1 MPREVVDA
9 QNDQTMSLTG
19 SNELELILFG
29 LKDTLK
35 EIHLGNWAFDDL
47 IIYMAEI
54 CKFLE
59 VIEINSN

>member
-1 MPREVVDA
+1 
-9 QNDQTMSLTG
+9 MSLTG

-54 CKFLE
+54 CKLLE
-59 VIEINSN
+59 EVEINSN

>member
-1 MPREVVDA
+1 MDA

-35 EIHLGNWAFDDL
+35 EIHLGNWAFDEL

-54 CKFLE
+54 CKLLE
-59 VIEINSN
+59 EIEINSN